1 MHSPSVTV
9 VQMLKSPASN
19 NVKTRLSSV
28 LSLGDRQ
35 LLHWQMVEAMAMTI
49 HEFCQLS
56 SHDRRNHTGLLAVAG
71 DLEDHRLVQL
81 SDRLSLPL
89 IPQQGEDLGQRMW
102 NALNLGLTQSD
113 SAIVVGSDCPF
124 INLDYL
130 HAATDALSSH
140 DVVLGPATDGGYVLL
155 GVSQYAPIFSDIA
168 WGTDN
173 VLAQTLERLQQKDIS
188 HTLLADLDDIDRPD
202 DLRRLSSEKLPTCFH
217 QWENYV

>member
-1 MHSPSVTV
+1 MYSPSVTV
-9 VQMLKSPASN
+9 VQMLKSPAST

-35 LLHWQMVEAMAMTI
+35 RLHWQMVESMAMTI

-56 SHDRRNHTGLLAVAG
+56 SHDRRKHTGLLAVAG
-71 DLEDHRLVQL
+71 DIEDHRLVQL

-113 SAIVVGSDCPF
+113 LAIVVGSDCPF

-202 DLRRLSSEKLPTCFH
+202 DLRRLSSEKLPACFH
-217 QWENYV
+217 QWEDYI